1 MTPPIDQLSPRQR
14 ECLRLVWDRQATSK
28 EIAIALGISKSTV
41 DGYIAEAVE
50 QLGARDRREAAAMAF
65 GDLPRAASGGDAA
78 RVSGASR
85 PDAVPALSMEAS
97 AMSRPWPSRHRQ
109 RNSLTL
115 TQTLGWIA
123 TIAIGSLA
131 ALALATSVGNGLPSV
146 ARPVIEAVHRLT
158 R

>member
-1 MTPPIDQLSPRQR
+1 MTLPIDHLSPRQR

-65 GDLPRAASGGDAA
+65 GDVPRAASGGDPA
-78 RVSGASR
+78 RVSEAQQPTAGMSS
-85 PDAVPALSMEAS
+85 SMEVS
-97 AMSRPWPSRHRQ
+97 AMSRPWPSPHRP

-123 TIAIGSLA
+123 TIAIGSLV

-146 ARPVIEAVHRLT
+146 ARPVIDAVHRLT